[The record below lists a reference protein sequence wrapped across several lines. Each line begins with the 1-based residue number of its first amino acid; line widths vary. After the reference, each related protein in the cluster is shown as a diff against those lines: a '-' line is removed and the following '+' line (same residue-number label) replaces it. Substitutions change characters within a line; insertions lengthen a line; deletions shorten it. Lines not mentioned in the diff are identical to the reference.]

1 MEIVIDYQSRQNSS
15 RYRGIG
21 RVTHLISK
29 EIVQFYKKKKINF
42 LLNEAFVENIEE
54 VKKEI
59 KEFGDNTKCIFWK
72 PRGDLSFF
80 SKDIV
85 KNSKYADGKL
95 KKIFNKKKIVY
106 LVTGL
111 LDCLHESTYH
121 YIGNE
126 KNIKKFLIF
135 YDLIPFKNKK
145 KYLTNNKFKHLY
157 LKNLKTLKKF
167 KHIFAISKPIKD
179 DLINYINIKPEKIS
193 ILKLSSDPFF
203 KKIKINKIEKNNF
216 IKKYNLSKKFILYLG
231 PTDMRKNL
239 SKLFESYE
247 IFNRNNPQNIKLV
260 IVGKLGEEFNL
271 YKEEIIELNIQHNVI
286 FTDQVSDSDARIFYN
301 LCDLFVFPS
310 LEEGFGLPLLEA
322 IKCGSNVICTDKPPM
337 NNIIKLKNNLF
348 NPKSK
353 TSIEKLIRKNLIK
366 NINKNS
372 RDILYSHSKK
382 FNWKNTIQHFDYHLK
397 KKLN

>member
-1 MEIVIDYQSRQNSS
+1 MEVVIDYQARQNSS

-21 RVTHLISK
+21 RVTYLISK
-29 EIVQFYKKKKINF
+29 EIVKFYKKKKINF

-59 KEFGDNTKCIFWK
+59 KEFGDNTKCIYWK
-72 PRGDLSFF
+72 PKGDLSFF

-85 KNSKYADGKL
+85 KNSKYADDQL
-95 KKIFNKKKIVY
+95 KKIFNKKKIIY

-145 KYLTNNKFKHLY
+145 KYLANNKFRYLY

-167 KHIFAISKPIKD
+167 NHIFAISKPIKH
-179 DLINYINIKPEKIS
+179 DLINYTNIKPEKIS

-216 IKKYNLSKKFILYLG
+216 IKKYNLGKKFILYLG

-322 IKCGSNVICTDKPPM
+322 IKCGSNVICSNKPPM
-337 NNIIKLKNNLF
+337 SNIIKLKNNLF

-353 TSIEKLIRKNLIK
+353 TSIEKLIRKNLI
-366 NINKNS
+366 NSINQQG
-372 RDILYSHSKK
+372 RDILYTHSKK
-382 FNWKNTIQHFDYHLK
+382 FSWKNTIRDFDDHLK
-397 KKLN
+397 KNLN